1 VAEAWPRLSAAER
14 ARRLKQLPP
23 DAAHEFFFDL
33 SAADQAE
40 VSLMVPAGERRLW
53 IRLLAPDDVADL
65 IQAAPEDQRA
75 GLLGLLDESTRAEVT
90 ALLAYAED
98 EAGGLMNPRYIRVR
112 PELDRCRDIRHGG
125 RVDAALRAPAC
136 RLRPRER
143 IGPVCGHPGG
153 RDRPGHLLH
162 DGESDSARHPSVSI
176 FRTRMGTDDILA
188 GLERG
193 ETAALAR
200 AISLVENQRDGFERV
215 LSQLHARV
223 GRGATHRIGITGPPG
238 AGKSTLTEG
247 LIQQYRGLGLKV
259 AVVAVDPT
267 SPFTG
272 GALLGDRIRME
283 SGSLDP
289 GVFIRSM
296 ATRGAQ
302 GGLATTTEEV
312 ADVLE
317 AFGFDRI
324 LIETVGVGQ
333 TELDV
338 AATAETTVL
347 VLVPES
353 GDGIQTL
360 KAGVMEIA
368 EVYVINKS
376 DRPGADKLKQAVE
389 VMLGIRRGNAFA
401 HVPAHHG
408 KAFLPTVQ
416 PSDLQWEAPVLMT
429 VASKGEGV
437 DQLVAALDR
446 HHAYLAG
453 SGKLAERRT
462 RRLAARTR
470 AVVNRAVRQWVWDE
484 TRAEE
489 LLARRLGEVTG
500 GGRSPYDVAEE
511 ILDQV
516 RAEAGRGLPQ

>member
-1 VAEAWPRLSAAER
+1 MR
-14 ARRLKQLPP
+14 
-23 DAAHEFFFDL
+23 
-33 SAADQAE
+33 
-40 VSLMVPAGERRLW
+40 
-53 IRLLAPDDVADL
+53 
-65 IQAAPEDQRA
+65 
-75 GLLGLLDESTRAEVT
+75 
-90 ALLAYAED
+90 
-98 EAGGLMNPRYIRVR
+98 
-112 PELDRCRDIRHGG
+112 
-125 RVDAALRAPAC
+125 
-136 RLRPRER
+136 
-143 IGPVCGHPGG
+143 
-153 RDRPGHLLH
+153 
-162 DGESDSARHPSVSI
+162 
-176 FRTRMGTDDILA
+176 TDDILT
-188 GLERG
+188 GLESG
-193 ETAALAR
+193 DTAALAR

-215 LSQLHARV
+215 LSQLHTRV
-223 GRGATHRIGITGPPG
+223 GRGTTHRIGITGPPG
-238 AGKSTLTEG
+238 AGKSTLTER
-247 LIQQYRGLGLKV
+247 LIQHYRERKLKV

-283 SGSLDP
+283 SVSLDP

-376 DRPGADKLKQAVE
+376 DRPGADKLKQEVE

-401 HVPAHHG
+401 HITPHHTPKPG
-408 KAFLPTVQ
+408 DGGGRRRTPEVKA
-416 PSDLQWEAPVLMT
+416 DWEAPVIMT
-429 VASKGEGV
+429 VASKGDGV
-437 DQLVAALDR
+437 AELVATLDK

-453 SGKLAERRT
+453 TGKLAERRA

-489 LLARRLGEVTG
+489 LLALRLADVTG
-500 GGRSPYDVAEE
+500 GTRSPYDVAEE

-516 RAEAGRGLPQ
+516 RAAAGRGAAE

>member
-1 VAEAWPRLSAAER
+1 VTPG
-14 ARRLKQLPP
+14 ARYL
-23 DAAHEFFFDL
+23 
-33 SAADQAE
+33 
-40 VSLMVPAGERRLW
+40 
-53 IRLLAPDDVADL
+53 
-65 IQAAPEDQRA
+65 
-75 GLLGLLDESTRAEVT
+75 T
-90 ALLAYAED
+90 
-98 EAGGLMNPRYIRVR
+98 GGMR
-112 PELDRCRDIRHGG
+112 
-125 RVDAALRAPAC
+125 
-136 RLRPRER
+136 
-143 IGPVCGHPGG
+143 
-153 RDRPGHLLH
+153 
-162 DGESDSARHPSVSI
+162 
-176 FRTRMGTDDILA
+176 TDDILT
-188 GLERG
+188 GLEG
-193 ETAALAR
+193 GDTAALAR

-215 LSQLHARV
+215 LSQLHSRV

-238 AGKSTLTEG
+238 AGKSTLTER
-247 LIQQYRGLGLKV
+247 LIQQYRERGLKV

-283 SGSLDP
+283 SVSLDP

-368 EVYVINKS
+368 EVYVINNS
-376 DRPGADKLKQAVE
+376 DRPGADTLKQEVE
-389 VMLGIRRGNAFA
+389 VMLGIRRGAVTGGKGRQGA
-401 HVPAHHG
+401 VPGDA
-408 KAFLPTVQ
+408 
-416 PSDLQWEAPVLMT
+416 WEAPVLMT
-429 VASKGEGV
+429 VASKGDGV
-437 DQLVAALDR
+437 DQLVAVLDK
-446 HHAYLAG
+446 HHAYLAAT
-453 SGKLAERRT
+453 GKLGERRA

-470 AVVNRAVRQWVWDE
+470 AVVNRALRQWVWDE

-489 LLARRLGEVTG
+489 LLVQRMGEVTDG
-500 GGRSPYDVAEE
+500 TRSPYDVAEE

-516 RAEAGRGLPQ
+516 RAAAGRAGETSQ